1 MTSAC
6 WIYAKHA
13 AYTNISFKQ
22 ITVSYASMC
31 YCVHSII
38 LKACLHTKPTVLFW
52 KIMLS
57 TKGLRFKMAIG
68 SDIVYL

>member
-22 ITVSYASMC
+22 ITASYASTR
-31 YCVHSII
+31 YCLDKII
-38 LKACLHTKPTVLFW
+38 PEAFPIQKLLLFYLFIYW
-52 KIMLS
+52 IMQQ
-57 TKGLRFKMAIG
+57 KQRAI
-68 SDIVYL
+68 SL

>member
-22 ITVSYASMC
+22 ITVSCAPTR
-31 YCVHSII
+31 YCLDQII
-38 LKACLHTKPTVLFW
+38 PKANPTV
-52 KIMLS
+52 
-57 TKGLRFKMAIG
+57 
-68 SDIVYL
+68 